1 MIHLDVQLSNA
12 ALNGLK
18 QFILYPLECISYV
31 VRYTPATTGC
41 RDERYGFSV
50 ALYFIVDTLK

>member
-18 QFILYPLECISYV
+18 ELTLPPLKCINYV
-31 VRYTPATTGC
+31 VQYSPATTGC
-41 RDERYGFSV
+41 RDERYGLSAAF
-50 ALYFIVDTLK
+50 YFIVDPLK